1 MKWVLVYI
9 IVTASQG
16 PVAINAYGSD
26 TFDDMNKC
34 FMARDQLSE
43 TVGNGN
49 GNFKPGQQAVCISID
64 K

>member
-34 FMARDQLSE
+34 FMAR
-43 TVGNGN
+43 TN
-49 GNFKPGQQAVCISID
+49 
-64 K
+64 